1 MERIRVL
8 QVNKAFNPHIGGVE
22 QVVKDI
28 VENLSDKYSSTVL
41 VCNPPHGKYSEEA
54 LNSTKIIRCST
65 LLTFRS
71 LPISFSFF
79 REFCKQIK
87 THDIVHLHE
96 PFPLGS
102 IVAWMLNKNT
112 PLVITWHSDIVRQN
126 FLKWLVLPFQYLV
139 LKRAEVILVTS
150 GSMKKKSFVRKFKSK
165 TQVIPLS
172 IKDEYV
178 KKEINANESYFLFV
192 GRFVYYKGI
201 IDLMEAIK
209 SVEIPLK
216 LIGSGPLWETV
227 VNQVNGQHLDHV
239 ELIKGP
245 VSDEVLRDYFMK
257 CSAFVFPS
265 NAKSEAFGLV
275 QLEAMAAGKPVI
287 NTRLKTGVPEVSID
301 GETGITVNPNAP
313 HELAEA
319 MRKLH
324 ENPELRQRLGQNAR
338 ERVKQHFVHSVT
350 IPKIETIYQNLVA

>member
-28 VENLSDKYSSTVL
+28 VENLLDKYSSTVL
-41 VCNPPHGKYSEEA
+41 VCNPPHGKYSEEV
-54 LNSTKIIRCST
+54 LNSIKIIRCST
-65 LLTFRS
+65 LFTFRS
-71 LPISFSFF
+71 LPVSFRFF
-79 REFCKQIK
+79 REFFKQIK

-102 IVAWMLNKNT
+102 VVAWMLKKN
-112 PLVITWHSDIVRQN
+112 PLVVTWHSDIVRQN

-139 LKRAEVILVTS
+139 LKRADRIIVTS
-150 GSMKKKSFVRKFKSK
+150 ENMKNNSFVSKFKNK
-165 TQVIPLS
+165 TQMIPLS
-172 IKDEYV
+172 IKNEYV
-178 KKEINANESYFLFV
+178 KKEINVNESYFLFV

-201 IDLMEAIK
+201 LDLMEAIK

-216 LIGSGPLWETV
+216 LIGSGPLWKTV
-227 VNQVNGQHLDHV
+227 ENQVKDQHLDHV

-265 NAKSEAFGLV
+265 NAESEAFGLV

-350 IPKIETIYQNLVA
+350 IPKIEAIYQNLMA

>member
-41 VCNPPHGKYSEEA
+41 VCSPPHGKYSEEA

-65 LLTFRS
+65 LFTFRS
-71 LPISFSFF
+71 LPVSFRFF
-79 REFCKQIK
+79 REFFKQIK

-102 IVAWMLNKNT
+102 VVAWTLKKN
-112 PLVITWHSDIVRQN
+112 PLVVTWHSNIVRQN

-139 LKRAEVILVTS
+139 LKRADMIIVTS
-150 GSMKKKSFVRKFKSK
+150 GIMGKKSFVRKFKNK

-178 KKEINANESYFLFV
+178 KKEINVNENYFLFV

-201 IDLMEAIK
+201 LDLMEAMK

-216 LIGSGPLWETV
+216 LIGSGPLWKTV
-227 VNQVNGQHLDHV
+227 ENHVKVQHLDHV

-245 VSDEVLRDYFMK
+245 VSDEVLRDYFLK

-287 NTRLKTGVPEVSID
+287 NTRLKTGVPEVSVD

>member
-54 LNSTKIIRCST
+54 LNSTKIVRCST
-65 LLTFRS
+65 LFTFRS

-79 REFCKQIK
+79 REFFKQIK

-139 LKRAEVILVTS
+139 LKRVDMIIVTS
-150 GSMKKKSFVRKFKSK
+150 ENMKNNSFVRKFKNK
-165 TQVIPLS
+165 TQMIPLS
-172 IKDEYV
+172 IKNEYV

-216 LIGSGPLWETV
+216 LIGSGPLWKTV

-350 IPKIETIYQNLVA
+350 IPKIEAIYQNLVA

>member
-8 QVNKAFNPHIGGVE
+8 QVNKAFNPPHIGGVE

-28 VENLSDKYSSTVL
+28 VENLPAQYSSTVL
-41 VCNPPHGKYSEEA
+41 VCNPPHGKYSKEA

-65 LLTFRS
+65 LFTFRS
-71 LPISFSFF
+71 LPVSFSFF
-79 REFCKQIK
+79 KEFFRQI
-87 THDIVHLHE
+87 TSHNLVHLHE

-102 IVAWMLNKNT
+102 VVAWMLKKN
-112 PLVITWHSDIVRQN
+112 PLVVTWHSDIVRQN

-139 LKRAEVILVTS
+139 LKRADIIIVTS
-150 GSMKKKSFVRKFKSK
+150 ESMKKKPFIMKFKDK

-178 KKEINANESYFLFV
+178 KKETNVNENYFLFV

-201 IDLMEAIK
+201 IDLMEAMK

-216 LIGSGPLWETV
+216 LIGSGPLWKTV
-227 VNQVNGQHLDHV
+227 EKYVKDHRLDHV

-245 VSDEVLRDYFMK
+245 VSNEVLRDYFLK

-265 NAKSEAFGLV
+265 NAESEAFGLV

-301 GETGITVNPNAP
+301 GETGITVNPDAP

-324 ENPELRQRLGQNAR
+324 ENSELRQRLGQNAR
-338 ERVKQHFVHSVT
+338 ERGKKHFVHSVT
-350 IPKIETIYQNLVA
+350 IPKIEAVYQSLVA

>member
-1 MERIRVL
+1 MEHIRVL

-65 LLTFRS
+65 LFTFRS

-79 REFCKQIK
+79 REFFKQIK

-102 IVAWMLNKNT
+102 VVAWMLKKN
-112 PLVITWHSDIVRQN
+112 PLVVTWHSDIVRQN

-139 LKRAEVILVTS
+139 LKRANVIIVTS
-150 GSMKKKSFVRKFKSK
+150 ENMKNNSFVRKFKNK

-227 VNQVNGQHLDHV
+227 ENHVKVQHLDHV

-265 NAKSEAFGLV
+265 NAESEAFGLV

-287 NTRLKTGVPEVSID
+287 NTRLKTGVPEVSVD